1 MSPVDQALDTLIG
14 WFRAVLGAFMA
25 IFGLIEG
32 LLRQSLLQLG
42 VPGRLQ
48 GTIIL
53 LVAVLFIIA
62 VVRLFGGVFRLFLI
76 LFFILLILHV
86 LAPILGI

>member
-76 LFFILLILHV
+76 VFFILLILHV